1 MKHLSPTLRARAA
14 ECAAAVAVVALGWFL
29 LIKPAERS
37 LADDRARVAAV
48 RAQVED
54 AAALTSSVDRIEADA
69 ARAADTVTSLRTA
82 ERVTSASSR
91 LYDAVNR
98 LATASSVKVMRLD
111 PAGLRQVAGP
121 AAAGGAPSARGE
133 VQEYR
138 MTVQGT
144 YESVARFIH
153 ACEHSLGTSS
163 VTKFR
168 IAPIEDAKNA
178 RVEAT
183 IETAHLRLLAAE
195 SGGGQ

>member
-1 MKHLSPTLRARAA
+1 MKEVSPTMRARAV
-14 ECAAAVAVVALGWFL
+14 ECAAAVAIVALGWFF

-37 LADDRARVAAV
+37 LASDRSRVAAV
-48 RAQVED
+48 RAQVDE
-54 AAALTSSVDRIEADA
+54 ASVLTSSVDRIEADA
-69 ARAADTVTSLRTA
+69 ARATDSVQALRTA

-98 LATASSVKVMRLD
+98 LAAASSVKVMRLD

-121 AAAGGAPSARGE
+121 STVGAASPARGE

-138 MTVQGT
+138 ITVQGT

-163 VTKFR
+163 VAKFR
-168 IAPIEDAKNA
+168 IAPVDDAHND

-183 IETAHLRLLAAE
+183 IETTHLRLLAID

>member
-1 MKHLSPTLRARAA
+1 MKHLTPTIRARAV
-14 ECAAAVAVVALGWFL
+14 ECAAAVAIVALGWYL

-37 LADDRARVAAV
+37 LANDRARVAAV
-48 RAQVED
+48 REQVD
-54 AAALTSSVDRIEADA
+54 KATVLTPSVERIKTEA
-69 ARAADTVTSLRTA
+69 ARAADTVQSLRTA
-82 ERVTSASSR
+82 QRLTSISSR

-111 PAGLRQVAGP
+111 PAGFRQVAGP
-121 AAAGGAPSARGE
+121 SMANAASSARGE

-138 MTVQGT
+138 ITVQGT

-168 IAPIEDAKNA
+168 IAPIEDAQRD

-183 IETAHLRLLAAE
+183 IETAHLRLIAAE
-195 SGGGQ
+195 SGGDH